1 MSIANSDEGRDHAA
15 TGGPTISR
23 RGRRRLWDPLRD
35 DSDYRVLKIML
46 ELAEEKPIKPYALAR
61 AALHDFRRKVST
73 IQYVCDEVGEWD
85 LTTVLRWVKAG
96 RELEEA
102 SSNGSP
108 ASPMIDASSRRS
120 DEVNLL
126 LEQHNK
132 KMLEK
137 GREWIEQRIIFF
149 PQYRYG
155 DDLIH
160 IKRLGDKFKD
170 LLEEAKYGLF
180 VRNFAKDEQ
189 TNENFSRYCPTEE
202 IRQEALRIIDRLS
215 KGSGE
220 VAHQSY
226 LTTLAELSAL
236 DNDPLRLPD

>member
-85 LTTVLRWVKAG
+85 LTTVLRYVRTG
-96 RELEEA
+96 REIEEA

-108 ASPMIDASSRRS
+108 ASPMIADRTRTISSS
-120 DEVNLL
+120 SSTIS
-126 LEQHNK
+126 

-137 GREWIEQRIIFF
+137 GRERIEQRKIFF

-170 LLEEAKYGLF
+170 LLEEATYNLF
-180 VRNFAKDEQ
+180 TR
-189 TNENFSRYCPTEE
+189 
-202 IRQEALRIIDRLS
+202 
-215 KGSGE
+215 
-220 VAHQSY
+220 
-226 LTTLAELSAL
+226 
-236 DNDPLRLPD
+236 